1 MPNDLSLEP
10 KTHNLKPKTWKHVKP
25 RSTKGRAVLCARL
38 AQEKL
43 AHDILIL
50 DLSEIETPPADFFVI
65 VTVDSEAQI
74 KAVTDS
80 IEDTLKAMG
89 FGYPNHE
96 GKGTSTWVILDY
108 FDVVVHVMLGSARE
122 FYKLERLWG
131 DAKAYTLTPSGAAR
145 ATTVKS
151 KKAAAV

>member
-1 MPNDLSLEP
+1 M
-10 KTHNLKPKTWKHVKP
+10 KP
-25 RSTKGRAVLCARL
+25 RSTKGRAVLCARM

-50 DLSEIETPPADFFVI
+50 DLTEIETPPADFFVI

-80 IEDTLKAMG
+80 IEHTLKSMG

-108 FDVVVHVMLGSARE
+108 FDVVVHVMLASARD

-131 DAKAYTLTPSGAAR
+131 DAKAYTLTPSGTPR
-145 ATTVKS
+145 ATKLTPRRAS
-151 KKAAAV
+151 AV

>member
-1 MPNDLSLEP
+1 M
-10 KTHNLKPKTWKHVKP
+10 
-25 RSTKGRAVLCARL
+25 

-50 DLSEIETPPADFFVI
+50 DLTEIETPPADFFVI

-80 IEDTLKAMG
+80 IEHTLKSMG

-108 FDVVVHVMLGSARE
+108 FDVVVHVMLASARE

-131 DAKAYTLTPSGAAR
+131 DAKAYTLSPSGTAR
-145 ATTVKS
+145 ATKLTPRRAS
-151 KKAAAV
+151 AV

>member
-1 MPNDLSLEP
+1 MAN
-10 KTHNLKPKTWKHVKP
+10 
-25 RSTKGRAVLCARL
+25 
-38 AQEKL
+38 
-43 AHDILIL
+43 DILIL
-50 DLSEIETPPADFFVI
+50 DLTSIDTSPADFFVI

-80 IEDTLKAMG
+80 IEVTLKTMG

-131 DAKAYTLTPSGAAR
+131 DAKAYTLTESGAAK
-145 ATTVKS
+145 ATTIKTR
-151 KKAAAV
+151 KAVEV

>member
-1 MPNDLSLEP
+1 M
-10 KTHNLKPKTWKHVKP
+10 KP

-50 DLSEIETPPADFFVI
+50 DLTALETPPADFFVI

-80 IEDTLKAMG
+80 IEHTLKTMG

-108 FDVVVHVMLGSARE
+108 FDVVVHVMLASARD
-122 FYKLERLWG
+122 FYNLERLWG
-131 DAKAYTLTPSGAAR
+131 DAKAYTLTPAGAAR

-151 KKAAAV
+151 RRAVSA